1 MLLANSVPADAY
13 FGLVLMAVVLI
24 GGIVMTALVI
34 LRNRKA
40 SPPPDAG
47 QGDGNHPELGSG

>member
-1 MLLANSVPADAY
+1 MLANSVPADAY

-40 SPPPDAG
+40 SDQERDEDPSA
-47 QGDGNHPELGSG
+47 

>member
-40 SPPPDAG
+40 SDQERDEDPSA
-47 QGDGNHPELGSG
+47 